1 MIKEAIETVRPQ
13 ASGKDITI
21 ECMLD
26 GCASSVFGDASRLQ
40 QVVWNLLTNAVKFT
54 ASGGR
59 VEVSLEANGS
69 DALIQIKDTGIGIKA
84 DFLPHIFDRFR
95 QADASTTR
103 TYGGL
108 GLGLAIV
115 RHLVEMHEGTVQAHS
130 PGLGLGATFSVQLPL
145 MNISDVS
152 GGTKLITA
160 NDDNQVSLK
169 GLQVLVVDDE
179 DDACE
184 LVSFILQQDG
194 ALVTEV
200 GSVAQVW
207 SVLEQG
213 MPHILISDLGM
224 PEEDGY
230 SLIRRIR
237 ALPVE
242 KGGRMPAIA
251 LSAYAKEEDRRR
263 ALLTGFQIYLSKP
276 FDPDELVLM
285 VASLSGRF
293 QH

>member
-1 MIKEAIETVRPQ
+1 
-13 ASGKDITI
+13 
-21 ECMLD
+21 
-26 GCASSVFGDASRLQ
+26 
-40 QVVWNLLTNAVKFT
+40 
-54 ASGGR
+54 
-59 VEVSLEANGS
+59 
-69 DALIQIKDTGIGIKA
+69 
-84 DFLPHIFDRFR
+84 
-95 QADASTTR
+95 
-103 TYGGL
+103 
-108 GLGLAIV
+108 
-115 RHLVEMHEGTVQAHS
+115 
-130 PGLGLGATFSVQLPL
+130 